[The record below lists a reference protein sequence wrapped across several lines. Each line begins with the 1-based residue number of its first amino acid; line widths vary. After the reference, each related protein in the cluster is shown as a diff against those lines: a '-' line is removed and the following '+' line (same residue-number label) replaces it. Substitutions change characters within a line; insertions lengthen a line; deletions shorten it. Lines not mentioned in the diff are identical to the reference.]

1 MSESYIGQLMLV
13 GFQYAPR
20 GWLLCDGKLLSISQ
34 FSTLFS
40 LLGTTYGGDGR
51 TTFALPD
58 LRGRVPLGVGMSPG
72 TSFYAQGQ
80 VGGVESITLTQ
91 SQLPPH
97 THTVSA
103 SSDDATTKSPTGA
116 LPAAT
121 GSSVYSTGA
130 PDAKMAGS
138 MIGVAGAGAPIDNRQ
153 PYLALNWVICYMGI
167 FPSRN

>member
-20 GWLLCDGKLLSISQ
+20 GWLSCDGKLLSISQ

-58 LRGRVPLGVGMSPG
+58 LRGRVPLSFGSSPG

-80 VGGVESITLTQ
+80 VGGVEKVTL
-91 SQLPPH
+91 SQAQMPPH
-97 THTVSA
+97 THSVGA
-103 SSDDATTKSPTGA
+103 SSDDATKKSPAGA
-116 LPAAT
+116 LPATT
-121 GSSVYSTGA
+121 GSSTYTTGSPSA
-130 PDAKMAGS
+130 TMGN
-138 MIGVAGAGAPIDNRQ
+138 MIGAAGAGQPHDNLQ
-153 PYLALNWVICYMGI
+153 PYLVLNWVICYMGI